1 MSLLE
6 TLKQGKSLKRFAVDS
21 AAHTL
26 FYGLIGGVVALTL
39 GVPLEVYVTMSIL
52 GTAIQFLSGGFFGR
66 FLDLLRKLAKV

>member
-6 TLKQGKSLKRFAVDS
+6 VVKHGKSLKRFAVDS

-26 FYGLIGGVVALTL
+26 FYGAVGGVIALAL
-39 GVPLEVYVTMSIL
+39 GVPLEVYVTMSVL

-66 FLDLLRKLAKV
+66 FLDLLRKLAGV